1 MGFIRL
7 LIALVTVSSMLI
19 GSGNAEAAFEKVK
32 GFKGESKLPGIVVC
46 EVKSFG
52 ENALRQEFFYTFEE
66 LLEEQLYKCKRFRV
80 EQRMMVDPVLDDG
93 TTLRLDPFFD
103 TLHMNAIINGKEFEP
118 EKANVELFNYY
129 RSQSTKKHGE
139 QQVYY
144 INNELKNHVQELGR
158 KQGVDY
164 LLFCNLKS
172 VEVKETDGGA
182 LALLGGSA
190 SAAGKKVSMDMD
202 FYLINAKTGKV
213 FEGTSFTDK
222 SSQKI
227 ALPFMNYGKTM
238 TVEQMV
244 QNVLET
250 QAKRTVDIIVKT
262 GLKEVAE
269 NGKR

>member
-1 MGFIRL
+1 MSFLRL
-7 LIALVTVSSMLI
+7 LMALVTVSCMLI
-19 GSGNAEAAFEKVK
+19 GSSNAEAAFEKVK
-32 GFKGESKLPGIVVC
+32 GFQGGSKLPGIVVC
-46 EVKSFG
+46 EVKCFG

-66 LLEEQLYKCKRFRV
+66 LLEEQLHKCKKFRV

-103 TLHMNAIINGKEFEP
+103 KLHMHAIVNGKEFEP
-118 EKANVELFNYY
+118 EKANAELFNYY
-129 RSQSTKKHGE
+129 RSQTTKKHGE

-144 INNELKNHVQELGR
+144 INDELKNRVQELGR

-182 LALLGGSA
+182 LALLADS
-190 SAAGKKVSMDMD
+190 SEGKKVSMDMD

-222 SSQKI
+222 SSSKI
-227 ALPFMNYGKTM
+227 ALPFMSYGKTM

-250 QAKRTVDIIVKT
+250 QAKRTVAIIVKT